1 VIFKGI
7 LSVFFKSKGHV
18 EDLKDDRLS
27 DDNISIMPPIDVEW
41 FGYPRELQLP
51 GIVHFGIGAF
61 HRAHMAAYTDR
72 AMGAGDRHWSIIGV
86 SLRSPTVARQLN
98 PQDGLYTIAERS
110 GDGTRFR
117 LIGAIKNV
125 LVASYEKEA
134 ICESI
139 AYPTT
144 HIISFTITEKGYCRD
159 ADGNL
164 DFELAGESS
173 VYRFLTDGL
182 TLRKER
188 GLSGVTLLSCDN
200 LAENGKQLSRLL
212 NQYLIQRS
220 PELAEWVQANCTF
233 PCSMVDRIVPATTAA
248 DLADVKDAMGWGDLL
263 NDEAAVVTEPFSQW
277 VIEDKFA
284 GPRPAWE
291 KHGAQ
296 ITSNVHAYE
305 NAKLR
310 MLNGAH
316 SALAYL
322 GLQRGHEFVHQAIG
336 DAALAPQI
344 DRLMRQEAAIS
355 LTPAPGQDLS
365 AYADALIERFKN
377 PALNHRLVQIAMDG
391 SQKIPQ
397 RWLETLSFHQK
408 HDRQC
413 PAILAGI
420 AAWLCHIRGD
430 SGAVD
435 DPMAATLKAT
445 WDAAGKDGIVTALF
459 GPGGSMA
466 SDWVPSDADRNLILS
481 ILN

>member
-1 VIFKGI
+1 VIFGAI
-7 LSVFFKSKGHV
+7 RRFFSKGKNSPV
-18 EDLKDDRLS
+18 ESNSERLS
-27 DDNISIMPPIDVEW
+27 TDNIEIFPPIDVEW
-41 FGYPRELQLP
+41 FDYPRDLQLP

-61 HRAHMAAYTDR
+61 HRAHMAAYTDS
-72 AMGAGDRHWSIIGV
+72 AMNGGDRHWGIIGV
-86 SLRSPTVARQLN
+86 SLRSPKVAQQLN

-117 LIGAIKNV
+117 LIGAVIKV
-125 LVASYEKEA
+125 LVASYQKDA
-134 ICESI
+134 ICEAI

-144 HIISFTITEKGYCRD
+144 HIISFTITEKGYCR
-159 ADGNL
+159 AANGNL
-164 DFELAGESS
+164 DFDVAGEAS
-173 VYRFLTDGL
+173 VYRFLGDGL
-182 TLRKER
+182 SLRKER
-188 GLSGVTLLSCDN
+188 GLPGVTLLSCDN
-200 LAENGKQLSRLL
+200 LAENGTQLSRLL
-212 NQYLIQRS
+212 NQYLIQQS

-248 DLADVKDAMGWGDLL
+248 DLADVQDAIGWGNLL

-296 ITSNVHAYE
+296 ITSDVHAYE

-322 GLQRGHEFVHQAIG
+322 GLKRGHEFVHQAIG

-344 DRLMRQEAAIS
+344 DRLMREEAATS
-355 LTPAPGQDLS
+355 LSPAPGQDLA
-365 AYADALIERFKN
+365 AYADALIERFEN
-377 PALNHRLVQIAMDG
+377 PALNHRLAQIAMDG

-397 RWLETLSFHQK
+397 RWLETLAFHQK
-408 HDRQC
+408 QGRQC

-430 SGAVD
+430 NGAVD
-435 DPMAATLKAT
+435 DPMAGALNAT
-445 WDAAGKDGIVTALF
+445 WDAAGKDSIVAALF
-459 GPGGSMA
+459 GPGGLMA
-466 SDWVPSDADRNLILS
+466 SDWVPGDADARTIGAAL
-481 ILN
+481 